1 MQGGTHPAIFYKKL
15 SQICAIILKWK
26 SQSISHTMQH
36 LYTYVRDG
44 GVEGEKAELFASVHT
59 GWVLAAEA
67 ACAGAFGGFKDAGCK
82 KSGENRKLLVYV
94 CV

>member
-44 GVEGEKAELFASVHT
+44 GVEGEKAELFASVQ
-59 GWVLAAEA
+59 AEA